1 MLFENYK
8 NCLFNDK
15 IMLKSQQRFKNYNHE
30 VYTEEVNKIPLSSN
44 DDKILQT
51 FDKITSFPPRKN
63 TFKACENEILNIR
76 KAKEPLLRKECENE
90 MYVTCNIFLKYIEI
104 KCASEMRRYDKFRVK
119 KCYVALQH
127 IND

>member
-1 MLFENYK
+1 MLFENCK

-15 IMLKSQQRFKNYNHE
+15 IMLKSQQRFKSYNHK
-30 VYTEEVNKIPLSSN
+30 VCTEEVNKIALSSN
-44 DDKILQT
+44 ENKTLQT
-51 FDKITSFPPRKN
+51 FDKITSFPPRTN
-63 TFKACENEILNIR
+63 AFKACENEILNIR

-90 MYVTCNIFLKYIEI
+90 MYVTCNIFLNYIEI
-104 KCASEMRRYDKFRVK
+104 KCASEMTRYHQFRVK